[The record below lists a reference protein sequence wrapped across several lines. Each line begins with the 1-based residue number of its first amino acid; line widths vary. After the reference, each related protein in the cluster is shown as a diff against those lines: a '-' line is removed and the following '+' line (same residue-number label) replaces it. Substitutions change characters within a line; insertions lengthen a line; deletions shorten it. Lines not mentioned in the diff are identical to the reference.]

1 MSFKR
6 TNYAYESLSQ
16 VWFLRVYRAFDFN
29 DACLDQTFSIGD

>member
-16 VWFLRVYRAFDFN
+16 VWFLRVYRA
-29 DACLDQTFSIGD
+29 IGLRVGS